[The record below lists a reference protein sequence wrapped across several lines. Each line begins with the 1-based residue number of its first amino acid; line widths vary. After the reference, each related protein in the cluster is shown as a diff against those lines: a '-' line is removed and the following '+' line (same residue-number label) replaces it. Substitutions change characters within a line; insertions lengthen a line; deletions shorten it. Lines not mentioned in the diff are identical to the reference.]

1 MTDLTMLDAIIV
13 GAVQGLTEF
22 LPVSSSGH
30 LVFVKYFYGVHGVT
44 ASYILLLHLGTL
56 VAIVAALWKD
66 VVRIARETITG
77 EGYGRPV
84 FLAVVVATIPGGLFG
99 YFLADKVDSLFLTKG
114 ITLGKIPIS
123 PYQLVGVAFII
134 TASVFIKQ
142 ADEVIKK
149 REKEKTDGFGPEK
162 MDWLTAVKIG
172 IAQAIAIVP
181 GISRSGATIATGL
194 KCGLSREFAARFSFL
209 MSIPIILGA
218 VLSDYKELNLTF
230 NYPPPEFHAMIV
242 GVLVAMVTGYLAI
255 RYMINL
261 LVTGDLH
268 KFGTYLWIVGLICVA
283 S

>member
-1 MTDLTMLDAIIV
+1 LTDLSTLDAIIV

-30 LVFVKYFYGVHGVT
+30 LVFVKYFYGARGVT

-56 VAIVAALWKD
+56 VAIIVALWKD
-66 VVRIARETITG
+66 VVKIARETITG
-77 EGYGRPV
+77 DGYGRSI
-84 FLAVVVATIPGGLFG
+84 FLAVIVATIPGGLFG

-123 PYQLVGVAFII
+123 PYQLVGIAFII
-134 TASVFIKQ
+134 TATVFIKQ
-142 ADEVIKK
+142 ADDVIKQ
-149 REKEKTDGFGPEK
+149 REKENKDGFGPEK
-162 MDWLTAVKIG
+162 MDWTTAIKIG
-172 IAQAIAIVP
+172 IAQAIAIIP

-218 VLSDYKELNLTF
+218 VLSEYKELHLTL
-230 NYPPPEFHAMIV
+230 NYPPPEFKAMLIGVIVAMI
-242 GVLVAMVTGYLAI
+242 TGYFAI

-268 KFGTYLWIVGLICVA
+268 KFGSYLWIVGLICVA